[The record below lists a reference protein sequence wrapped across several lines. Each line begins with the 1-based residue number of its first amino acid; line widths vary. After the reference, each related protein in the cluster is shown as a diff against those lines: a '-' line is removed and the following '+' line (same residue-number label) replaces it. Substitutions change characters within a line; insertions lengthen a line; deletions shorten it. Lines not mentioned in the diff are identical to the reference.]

1 MTKSE
6 LETVIHEAYF
16 ALTGSQSPMLTKP
29 HQRGELDRCWE
40 VLTEAMNRIPN
51 PIGFAD
57 APVKTQGTIR
67 ILE

>member
-1 MTKSE
+1 MTKLE
-6 LETVIHEAYF
+6 LETVIHDAYF
-16 ALTGSQSPMLTKP
+16 ALNGSQSPMLTRP
-29 HQRGELDRCWE
+29 QQRGELDRCWE

-57 APVKTQGTIR
+57 ASDEATTTR